1 MGELWRRL
9 WFLLNR
15 ARFERDLREEMEAH
29 RAEKGDAGPPFGNDL
44 RLRDEAVDAWGW
56 RWLERLTQDLRF
68 ASRLLR
74 RSPVFTFTAIAVLAL
89 GIGLNLAAFQ
99 VIDTVALSWL
109 PVRSPE
115 TLVNLHRR
123 TPRST
128 ITSFSYPAFDFYR
141 HNGASLTGAMAVVS
155 AGVTLGGDDT
165 RTIDA
170 QFVTANYFSELGAV
184 PLVGRLLDASDDR
197 AEASAVIVLSE
208 RLWRSRF
215 GSELSAIGRPLHV
228 NGQPFTVVGVT
239 ASTFVGPGGGTAA
252 AWIAIGQHGIAFPG
266 STLLDDW
273 TADSLTF
280 YGRAREGLGIAAA
293 EAELRTAVDGLRALR
308 PGEVQDDEW
317 LELRPAGRFVSLEE
331 AAPALALIV
340 SLVGLVLV
348 AACMNLG
355 LLVLARTLGRD
366 REFAIRLSVGAT
378 RGRIVRQLVTEHL
391 LLGGLGAIVACF
403 VAVQASRAV
412 LSMAGGPGALTAQI
426 NLRTIVAAALLAIVS
441 SIVFGFAPAWQA
453 LRPAGARWLRLRTIL
468 VGVQVTSATTL
479 LIVSGLLVRGVTHV
493 VRVPLGF
500 DHQQTLVAEP
510 NLSNYGVSPD
520 AAKAYWDAVEA
531 RLRQVPG
538 VRNVAVASLPP
549 FGNRV
554 WINGERT
561 IFYHVTAAYFDTLQ
575 IPIKRGRVFRAGEP
589 GVVLVSEALARRR
602 WPTGDAI
609 GESYEGRT
617 VIGVVGDARTVRVG
631 EQSATE
637 CYFPIETKQLADGVM
652 VVRVDGAPGS
662 AAVTVRAVMRADDP
676 RLRPAVVPLRDAFEE
691 KLAGPRQFALVASA
705 VGACALLLA
714 VTGLGGMVA
723 FTVSQRLREIGVRLA
738 LGARPP
744 QVVRAIARQFTVPV
758 VCGAVVGSA
767 LAAGVGAILSS
778 ELFGVSGF
786 GPTHP
791 RRCPAALRARR
802 RSGGG
807 AISAPC
813 LARGPDR
820 RAPPRMTAIV
830 TVVRDTWPGG

>member
-9 WFLLNR
+9 WYLLNR
-15 ARFERDLREEMEAH
+15 SRFERELQEEMDAH
-29 RAEKGDAGPPFGNDL
+29 RALKGASGPPFGNDL
-44 RLRDEAVDAWGW
+44 RLRDEAIDAWGW

-68 ASRLLR
+68 ASRLLW

-99 VIDTVALSWL
+99 VIDSIALSWL

-123 TPRST
+123 SPRST

-141 HNGASLTGAMAVVS
+141 HNGSSLTGAMGLVS

-170 QFVTANYFSELGAV
+170 QFVTTNYFSELGVV
-184 PLVGRLLDASDDR
+184 PLAGRLLDPSDDGTN
-197 AEASAVIVLSE
+197 AGAVIVLSE

-215 GSELSAIGRPLHV
+215 GGEHSAIGRPLHV

-239 ASTFVGPGGGTAA
+239 ADTFVGPGGGSAA
-252 AWIAIGQHGIAFPG
+252 AWIPIGQHRSAFPG

-273 TADSLTF
+273 AADSISF
-280 YGRAREGLGIAAA
+280 YGRVREGQATAAA
-293 EAELRTAVDGLRALR
+293 EAELRAAVEGLRTLR
-308 PGEVQDDEW
+308 PGEVQEDEW
-317 LELRPAGRFVSLEE
+317 LELRPAGRFVSFEE
-331 AAPALALIV
+331 AAPAFALIV

-378 RGRIVRQLVTEHL
+378 RGRIVRQLLTEHL
-391 LLGGLGAIVACF
+391 LLGVLGAIVACF

-412 LSMAGGPGALTAQI
+412 LSMTGAPGGLTPQI
-426 NLRTIVAAALLAIVS
+426 NLRMTVAAAVLAIFS
-441 SIVFGFAPAWQA
+441 SIAFGFGPAWQA
-453 LRPAGARWLRLRTIL
+453 LRPAGARRLRLRTIL
-468 VGVQVTSATTL
+468 VGLQVMAATTL
-479 LIVSGLLVRGVTHV
+479 LIVSGLLVRGVTRV

-500 DHQQTLVAEP
+500 DYQQTLVADP
-510 NLSNYGVSPD
+510 HLSSHGMSPD
-520 AAKAYWDAVEA
+520 VAQAYWNGVEA

-538 VRNVAVASLPP
+538 VRNVALTSLAP

-554 WINGERT
+554 WINAERT
-561 IFYHVTAAYFDTLQ
+561 IFYHVTPSYFETLQ
-575 IPIKRGRVFRAGEP
+575 IPVRRGRVFSAGEP

-602 WPTGDAI
+602 WPTDDAI
-609 GESYEGRT
+609 GKSYEGRT
-617 VIGVVGDARTVRVG
+617 IIGVTGDARTVRVG

-637 CYFPIETKQLADGVM
+637 CYFPIESKQMAEGVM
-652 VVRVDGAPGS
+652 VVRVDGAPGRAA
-662 AAVTVRAVMRADDP
+662 AAVRTVMRADDA
-676 RLRPAVVPLRDAFEE
+676 RLSPSVVPLRDAFEE

-705 VGACALLLA
+705 LGICALLLA
-714 VTGLGGMVA
+714 VMGLGGMVA

-738 LGARPP
+738 LGAGPL

-758 VCGAVVGSA
+758 VCGAVAGSG
-767 LAAGVGAILSS
+767 LAAGVGVVLSR
-778 ELFGVSGF
+778 ELFGVSGLDPLAHGGALLLF
-786 GPTHP
+786 ALVAAAAAAPSV
-791 RRCPAALRARR
+791 RRALRVDPINVLRHE
-802 RSGGG
+802 
-807 AISAPC
+807 
-813 LARGPDR
+813 
-820 RAPPRMTAIV
+820 
-830 TVVRDTWPGG
+830 